1 MKRLLPIIFITG
13 LHYILPAQSG
23 RITLVQDDKITE
35 LLALYK
41 SVSSTAE
48 FYTIQVGFGT
58 YAEAEKLKSEVGVD
72 FPNWFSKIV
81 FDSPTYRVQ
90 LGQFRTKME
99 AEREFLEVRKKYPAA
114 LILKPEKKP

>member
-1 MKRLLPIIFITG
+1 MIIAG
-13 LHYILPAQSG
+13 LHQMLQAQSG
-23 RITLVQDDKITE
+23 RITLVQDDKITQ

-58 YAEAEKLKSEVGVD
+58 YAEAEKLKSEAEVD
-72 FPNWFSKIV
+72 FPKWFSKIV

-90 LGQFRTKME
+90 IGQFRSKME

-114 LILKPEKKP
+114 LILKPEK